1 MRKHLSEEI
10 VERFQL
16 RGLSRQDRRIIYD
29 HMLACEPCSRRIADS
44 RREAAGLL
52 ALCAHFLPGSEDE
65 PYHLNFE
72 LIEAYV
78 SQKLTNTDNATAEM
92 HLEVCEACLVE
103 ANDLRASLATVQAA
117 ASPKV
122 SEVDSTKISGEV
134 PGLRRVLFFGRPIR
148 SAAIAACI
156 VLACLIAVVIRQQR
170 GSEGSPQEMT
180 KQSSP
185 SPAPTPLQSPRQPI
199 VANANNGS
207 VPKTNSTAT
216 EALRNKTPRNS
227 SRAVTADLIVL
238 NDGSYRI
245 TIDRSGD
252 VEGLSGIST
261 HTREAVREAVVNGS
275 LKRPDLLNE
284 LSGRDAVLRG
294 SAMDNETVRLVSP
307 ENRVLLEDRPVF
319 RWTSLKDATGYR
331 VVVGDEHFRQA
342 AQSGDLPGTATQ
354 WQPSAP
360 LKRGM
365 VYTWMVMGIRSGEAL
380 GSHPSSAA
388 SKFKVLEEA
397 KVKELDQLKSSSPS
411 HLALGV
417 FYAGEGMI
425 TNAEREFQLLAQQN
439 PDSAIAR
446 NLLKQIRTWI
456 KVQ

>member
-1 MRKHLSEEI
+1 MREHLSKEI

-16 RGLSRQDRRIIYD
+16 RGLSRQDRRTIYD

-44 RREAAGLL
+44 RREAAALL
-52 ALCAHFLPGSEDE
+52 ALCAHLLPGSEDE
-65 PYHLNFE
+65 PYHLNFK

-78 SQKLTNTDNATAEM
+78 GQKLTNVDNATAEM
-92 HLEVCEACLVE
+92 HLEVCETCLIEVK
-103 ANDLRASLATVQAA
+103 DLRESLATMQAA
-117 ASPKV
+117 TALKG
-122 SEVDSTKISGEV
+122 SEIHRIKGSRGIV
-134 PGLRRVLFFGRPIR
+134 GLRRVLFFGRPLPF
-148 SAAIAACI
+148 AAITACV
-156 VLACLIAVVIRQQR
+156 VLASLIAVVIWQRQRSQR
-170 GSEGSPQEMT
+170 SRQEIT

-185 SPAPTPLQSPRQPI
+185 PPAPAPVESPRQPV

-207 VPKTNSTAT
+207 VAKTNWTQTKSPA
-216 EALRNKTPRNS
+216 
-227 SRAVTADLIVL
+227 AVTADLIVL
-238 NDGSYRI
+238 NDGPHRI
-245 TIDRSGD
+245 TANKSGD
-252 VEGLSGIST
+252 VQGLSGISAD
-261 HTREAVREAVVNGS
+261 TREAVREALVNGS
-275 LKRPDLLNE
+275 LKRPNLLNE
-284 LSGRDAVLRG
+284 LSGKDTVLRG
-294 SAMDNETVRLVSP
+294 SAVDNEMVRLVFP

-319 RWTSLKDATGYR
+319 RWTSLKDATGYQ

-365 VYTWMVMGIRSGEAL
+365 VYTWMVTGIRSGEAQ

-397 KVKELDQLKSSSPS
+397 KVKELDRLKSSSPS

-417 FYAGEGMI
+417 FYAREGMI
-425 TNAEREFQLLAQQN
+425 ANAERELQLLAQQN
-439 PDSAIAR
+439 PDSTIAR
-446 NLLKQIRTWI
+446 NLLKQIRRWT